1 MGKYVLKKAK
11 SGFHFNLC
19 ANNNQVIGTSEV
31 YNTKKAALNGCDA
44 IKKVAKKSDIEDQTL
59 LKPVAKKA
67 PKFEIFFD
75 KKKEYRFR
83 LKSSNGEII
92 LASEGYKSKDSCKN
106 GIKSVKTNSTS
117 KVVDTTEE

>member
-117 KVVDTTEE
+117 KVVDVTEE

>member
-59 LKPVAKKA
+59 LKPVAKKV

-83 LKSSNGEII
+83 LKSSNGEIV

>member
-83 LKSSNGEII
+83 LKSSNGEIV

>member
-92 LASEGYKSKDSCKN
+92 LGSEGYKSKDSCKN

>member
-67 PKFEIFFD
+67 PKFEIFSD

-117 KVVDTTEE
+117 KVVDVTEE

>member
-1 MGKYVLKKAK
+1 MGKYVLKAAK

-19 ANNNQVIGTSEV
+19 AGNNQVIGTSEI
-31 YNTKKAALNGCDA
+31 YKTQKAALNGCAA
-44 IKKVAKKSDIEDQTL
+44 IKKVAGKADIEDQTL

-67 PKFEIFFD
+67 PKFEIYFD

-83 LKSSNGEII
+83 LKSTNGEII

-106 GIKSVKTNSTS
+106 GIKSVKTNASS
-117 KVVDTTEE
+117 EVVDTTKA